1 MAQIGI
7 NEIETQNNGFEDLN
21 VNSLTKIFG
30 GNDKQNG
37 LIDRSDEQ
45 AVVGI
50 VNSTEFDPERI
61 ETIRGVGQE
70 YLDDGEY
77 LDLGNYFVNAADI
90 LSAGIASS

>member
-7 NEIETQNNGFEDLN
+7 HEIETQNNGFEDLN

-37 LIDRSDEQ
+37 LIDRRDEQ
-45 AVVGI
+45 AVVGTI
-50 VNSTEFDPERI
+50 NNIEFKPEVIERI
-61 ETIRGVGQE
+61 RGAGQE

-90 LSAGIASS
+90 LSASIAPS